1 MASVQKGSGNGRIVH
16 CKNETVVSSLRN
28 DMTHSCF
35 IVSAEILQLP
45 FYKLNPSSMAH
56 PAAAASRPFAQGG
69 GTLGK
74 MIDDFDWSA
83 TSLGPISGW
92 PGVVRNTV
100 ELILR
105 SPVPMVTM
113 WGADGVMIYNEGY
126 ARIACERHPQQLGVP
141 VRESWPDEADF
152 NDNVMRVCMAG
163 GTLSY
168 QDAEL
173 DLRRHGVPEQV
184 WLSLDYSP
192 IVAEDSGIAGVL
204 ALVVETTEKV
214 RAQRYLAGEQDRLR
228 AMFAQ
233 APGFIATLEGPQ
245 HRYELANEA
254 YLGLVQR
261 ADIIGRTVHEVLPE
275 VASQGFIALLDQVYA
290 SGRPHTGA
298 ETEIWLTAANGE
310 SRQHY
315 LDFVFQ
321 PVRGDAGAV
330 IGIFVQG
337 NDVTERVR
345 AERAM
350 RESEARFRTFAQA
363 MPAQVWA
370 ADASGQLNW
379 FNDRIFAYGGYRHED
394 LVADGWGRMIH
405 PGDLH
410 TLRTRWTESVATGM
424 VFEAEVRLRRHDGSY
439 RWHLNRALPLRGENG
454 LVTGWVGTNTDIEEQ
469 KNTAQRY
476 AALNDDLQGQVA
488 LRTAER
494 DRMWRLSKDILLVCA
509 FDGRVQA
516 ISPAFGALLGWQEA
530 DILGKNFLELV
541 HPEDR
546 PATCAQM
553 AALGRG
559 AYVNKFENRYRRK
572 DGSWCLL
579 SWTAAPDEC
588 HVHAI
593 GRDITADREQLETIR
608 RTELA
613 LQQSQ
618 KMETIGK
625 LTGGV
630 AHDFN
635 NLLQII
641 SGNLQLLQMSEVA
654 RKAAGADCARWIEN
668 ARLAVDKGAKL
679 ASYLLAFGRRQPLE
693 PKVIKIS
700 RLVANMEDLLRRSLG
715 EEIEIEMVISG
726 GLWNTAVDVAQVEN
740 ALLNLAINARDAMDG
755 RGRMTIEATN
765 AVLDDLYCSAHG
777 DVTPGQYVMLAV
789 SDTGCGMPPEVVN
802 RAFEPFFSTK
812 EEGKGTG
819 LGLSMV
825 YGFVKQSGGHVKIY
839 SEPGQGTTV
848 KLYLP
853 RSTAAEEP
861 LGPVES
867 QQAVGGSETILVAED
882 DEAVRATVVEML
894 SGLGYRVLKAPD
906 ASAALAVID
915 SGVPIDLL
923 FTDVVMPGPLRSPE
937 LARMARERLPNLAV
951 LFTSGYTENAIVHG
965 GRLDPG
971 VELLGKPYT
980 RERLARRIRRV
991 LASQKRQ
998 AAPPAPPAQAARE
1011 GGAQASLSIVLVEDE
1026 EHIRASTAALLEHLG
1041 HRVQAAPD
1049 AESALPMVCAGTDV
1063 LITDVQLPGM
1073 WGDAL
1078 AAQARSNAP
1087 GVRIVF
1093 ATGHGEV
1100 ANWPDAVVLRK
1111 PYDLQSLMRV
1121 LGQPAAAA

>member
-1 MASVQKGSGNGRIVH
+1 
-16 CKNETVVSSLRN
+16 
-28 DMTHSCF
+28 
-35 IVSAEILQLP
+35 
-45 FYKLNPSSMAH
+45 MAH
-56 PAAAASRPFAQGG
+56 PAAAVSRRFTEGG
-69 GTLGK
+69 GSLGAI
-74 MIDDFDWSA
+74 IDAFDWSA
-83 TSLGPISGW
+83 TRLGPVSGW
-92 PGVVRNTV
+92 PPVVRNTV
-100 ELILR
+100 ALILR

-113 WGADGVMIYNEGY
+113 WGRDGVMIYNDGY
-126 ARIACERHPQQLGVP
+126 ARIAAERHPHQLGAP
-141 VRESWPDEADF
+141 VLESWPDEADF
-152 NDNVMRVCMAG
+152 NANVMRVCMAG

-173 DLRRHGVPEQV
+173 TLCRHGEPEQV

-192 IVAEDSGIAGVL
+192 IVDEDGGIAGVL
-204 ALVVETTEKV
+204 ALVVETTDKV
-214 RAQRYLAGEQDRLR
+214 RAERYRAGEQGRLR

-233 APGFIATLEGPQ
+233 APGFMAMLTGRD
-245 HRYELANEA
+245 HRYEQVNQA
-254 YLGLVQR
+254 YLGLVER
-261 ADIIGRTVHEVLPE
+261 ADIVGRTVREVLPE
-275 VASQGFIALLDQVYA
+275 IATQGFLVLLDQVYDT
-290 SGRPHTGA
+290 GKPHTGA
-298 ETEIWLTAANGE
+298 ETEVWLTGGDGV
-310 SRQHY
+310 SRQHF

-321 PVRGDAGAV
+321 PVRDDGGAV

-337 NDVTERVR
+337 NDVSERVG
-345 AERAM
+345 AERAL

-363 MPAQVWA
+363 MPNQVWS
-370 ADASGQLNW
+370 ADAGGRLDW
-379 FNDRIFAYGGYRHED
+379 FNDTIFTYSGLRHED
-394 LVADGWGRMIH
+394 LQGNGWGRMVH

-410 TLRTRWTESVATGM
+410 AVRTRWTESVATGA

-439 RWHLNRALPLRGENG
+439 RWHLNRAVPLRGARGE
-454 LVTGWVGTNTDIEEQ
+454 VAGWVGTNTDIEEQ
-469 KNTAQRY
+469 KMTAQRY
-476 AALNDDLQGQVA
+476 CALNDDLQGQVA

-509 FDGRVQA
+509 FDGRVEA
-516 ISPAFGALLGWQEA
+516 VSPAFGALLGWQET
-530 DILGKNFLELV
+530 DVLGKNFLELV
-541 HPEDR
+541 HPDDR
-546 PATCAQM
+546 VASIAQM
-553 AALGRG
+553 AALGQG
-559 AYVNKFENRYRRK
+559 GYVNKFENRYRRK
-572 DGSWCLL
+572 DGGWCLL
-579 SWTAAPDEC
+579 SWTAAPDERY
-588 HVHAI
+588 VHAI
-593 GRDITADREQLETIR
+593 GRDITADRDQLETIR

-613 LQQSQ
+613 LQQAQ

-641 SGNLQLLQMSEVA
+641 SGNLQLLQMSE
-654 RKAAGADCARWIEN
+654 RGRAADPVHGDCARWIES

-693 PKVIKIS
+693 PKVIRIS
-700 RLVANMEDLLRRSLG
+700 RLVSNMEDLLRRSLG

-740 ALLNLAINARDAMDG
+740 ALLNLAINARDAMEG

-765 AVLDDLYCSAHG
+765 AVLDDLYCRGHG
-777 DVTPGQYVMLAV
+777 DVVPGQYVMLAV
-789 SDTGCGMPPEVVN
+789 TDTGCGMPPEVCS

-853 RSTAAEEP
+853 RSSGAEEP
-861 LGPVES
+861 LGPVEP
-867 QQAVGGSETILVAED
+867 QGAVGGTETILVAED
-882 DEAVRATVVEML
+882 DAAVRATVVEML
-894 SGLGYRVLKAPD
+894 TGLGYRVLKAPD
-906 ASAALAVID
+906 ATAALAVID

-923 FTDVVMPGPLRSPE
+923 FTDVVMPGHLRSPE
-937 LARMARERLPNLAV
+937 LARLARERLPGLAV

-980 RERLARRIRRV
+980 RERLARRIRQV
-991 LASQKRQ
+991 LAARKGRTGEPDAPADIEGT
-998 AAPPAPPAQAARE
+998 AA
-1011 GGAQASLSIVLVEDE
+1011 GLSIVLVEDE
-1026 EHIRASTAALLEHLG
+1026 DGIRASTAALLEHLG

-1049 AESALPMVCAGTDV
+1049 AETALPMITGDTDV

-1078 AAQARSNAP
+1078 AARARSNAP

-1093 ATGHGEV
+1093 ATGNGEV
-1100 ANWPDAVVLRK
+1100 ANWPDALVLRK
-1111 PYDLQSLMRV
+1111 PYDLQSLVQV
-1121 LGQPAAAA
+1121 LGQVTPAA

>member
-1 MASVQKGSGNGRIVH
+1 MAQ
-16 CKNETVVSSLRN
+16 
-28 DMTHSCF
+28 
-35 IVSAEILQLP
+35 
-45 FYKLNPSSMAH
+45 
-56 PAAAASRPFAQGG
+56 AAVAASRPFAQGTG
-69 GTLGK
+69 QLGRL
-74 MIDDFDWSA
+74 IEQFDWSA
-83 TSLGPISGW
+83 TSLGPIAGW
-92 PGVVRNTV
+92 PAVVRNTV
-100 ELILR
+100 ELMLR

-113 WGADGVMIYNEGY
+113 WGADGVMIYNDGY
-126 ARIACERHPQQLGVP
+126 AEIAAERHPQQLGAP

-152 NDNVMRVCMAG
+152 NDNVMRICLAG
-163 GTLSY
+163 GTLCY
-168 QDAEL
+168 RDAEL
-173 DLRRHGVPEQV
+173 NLRRHGEPEQV
-184 WLSLDYSP
+184 WLNLDYSP
-192 IVAEDSGIAGVL
+192 VAAEDGSVLGVL
-204 ALVVETTEKV
+204 ALLTETTAKV
-214 RAQRYLAGEQDRLR
+214 RAERYLAGEQDRLR

-233 APGFIATLEGPQ
+233 APGFMAMLLGPE
-245 HRYELANEA
+245 HRYELVNEA
-254 YLGLVQR
+254 YLGLVDR
-261 ADIIGRTVHEVLPE
+261 PDVVGRTVRDVLPE
-275 VASQGFIALLDQVYA
+275 VAAQGFLALLDRVYA
-290 SGRPHTGA
+290 SGQSHTGEA
-298 ETEIWLTAANGE
+298 TEIWLTAASGE
-310 SRQHY
+310 SCLHY

-321 PVRGDAGAV
+321 PVREEGGAV

-337 NDVTERVR
+337 NDVTERVL
-345 AERAM
+345 AERAL

-363 MPAQVWA
+363 MPNQVWG
-370 ADASGQLNW
+370 ADAQGRLDW
-379 FNDRIFAYGGYRHED
+379 FNEKIYSYSGFSHAD
-394 LVADGWGRMIH
+394 LAADGWGRMIH

-410 TLRTRWTESVATGM
+410 AVRTRWTEAVATGT
-424 VFEAEVRLRRHDGSY
+424 VFEADVRLRRHDGSY
-439 RWHLNRALPLRGENG
+439 RWHLNRAVPLRGEHG
-454 LVTGWVGTNTDIEEQ
+454 LVVGWVGTNTDIEEQ

-494 DRMWRLSKDILLVCA
+494 DRMWRLSKDILMVCA
-509 FDGRVQA
+509 FDGRVEA
-516 ISPAFGALLGWQEA
+516 VSPAFGALLGWSET
-530 DILGKNFLELV
+530 DVLGKNFLELV
-541 HPEDR
+541 HLEDR
-546 PATCAQM
+546 SATVAQM

-579 SWTAAPDEC
+579 SWTASPDERY
-588 HVHAI
+588 VHAI
-593 GRDITADREQLETIR
+593 GRDITADREQVETIR

-641 SGNLQLLQMSEVA
+641 SGNLQLLQMSGVA
-654 RKAAGADCARWIEN
+654 RSAANPDCGRWIEN

-693 PKVIKIS
+693 PKVIRIS
-700 RLVANMEDLLRRSLG
+700 RLVSNMEDLLRRSLG

-740 ALLNLAINARDAMDG
+740 ALLNLAINARDAMEG
-755 RGRMTIEATN
+755 SGRMTIEATN
-765 AVLDDLYCSAHG
+765 AVLDDLYCRAHG
-777 DVTPGQYVMLAV
+777 DVIPGQYVMLAV
-789 SDTGCGMPPEVVN
+789 SDTGCGMPPEVAN

-839 SEPGQGTTV
+839 SEIGQGTTV

-861 LGPVES
+861 LGPVEQ

-906 ASAALAVID
+906 AASALAVID

-923 FTDVVMPGPLRSPE
+923 FTDVVMPGRLRSPE

-980 RERLARRIRRV
+980 RERLARRIRQV
-991 LASQKRQ
+991 LANQKR
-998 AAPPAPPAQAARE
+998 APEAPPAPPAPPK
-1011 GGAQASLSIVLVEDE
+1011 ASGLAIVLVEDE
-1026 EHIRASTAALLEHLG
+1026 ENIRTSTAALLEHLG
-1041 HRVQAAPD
+1041 HRVQSAPD
-1049 AESALPMVCAGTDV
+1049 AETALPMISAATDV

-1093 ATGHGEV
+1093 ATGNGEV

-1121 LGQPAAAA
+1121 LGQQAVAA

>member
-1 MASVQKGSGNGRIVH
+1 
-16 CKNETVVSSLRN
+16 
-28 DMTHSCF
+28 
-35 IVSAEILQLP
+35 
-45 FYKLNPSSMAH
+45 MAH
-56 PAAAASRPFAQGG
+56 PEVAIPRPFAEGG
-69 GTLGK
+69 GELGK
-74 MIDDFDWSA
+74 LIDAFDWSA
-83 TSLGPISGW
+83 TSLGPIAGW
-92 PGVVRNTV
+92 PPLLRSTV
-100 ELILR
+100 DLILR
-105 SPVPMVTM
+105 SPMPMVTM
-113 WGADGVMIYNEGY
+113 WGSDGVMIYNDGY
-126 ARIACERHPQQLGVP
+126 ALIAAERHPQQLGVP

-152 NDNVMRVCMAG
+152 NDNVMRICMAG
-163 GTLSY
+163 GTLTY

-173 DLRRHGVPEQV
+173 CLRRHGEPEQV

-192 IVAEDSGIAGVL
+192 IVADDGSVAGVL
-204 ALVVETTEKV
+204 ALVVETTDKV
-214 RAQRYLAGEQDRLR
+214 RAQRRLAGEQDRLR

-233 APGFIATLEGPQ
+233 APGFMAMLTGPE
-245 HRYELANEA
+245 HRYELVNQA
-254 YLGLVQR
+254 YLGLVER
-261 ADIIGRTVHEVLPE
+261 ADIVGRSVREVLPE

-290 SGRPHTGA
+290 TGSPHTGA
-298 ETEIWLTAANGE
+298 ATGIWLTGADGD

-321 PVRGDAGAV
+321 PVRDEQGSV

-345 AERAM
+345 AEQAM
-350 RESEARFRTFAQA
+350 RESEERFRTFAQA

-370 ADASGQLNW
+370 ADASGRLDW
-379 FNDRIFAYGGYRHED
+379 FNEKIFAYSGYRHEE
-394 LVADGWGRMIH
+394 LVADGWGRMVH

-410 TLRTRWTESVATGM
+410 AVRSRWTEAVATGT
-424 VFEAEVRLRRHDGSY
+424 VFEAEVRLRRADGGY
-439 RWHLNRALPLRGENG
+439 RWHLNRALPLRGADG
-454 LVTGWVGTNTDIEEQ
+454 QVTGWVGTNTDIEEQ

-509 FDGRVQA
+509 FDGRVEA
-516 ISPAFGALLGWQEA
+516 ISPAFGSLLGWQET
-530 DILGKNFLELV
+530 DILGKNFLDLV

-546 PATCAQM
+546 SATVAQM

-559 AYVNKFENRYRRK
+559 NYVNKFENRYRRK

-579 SWTAAPDEC
+579 SWTAAPDERY
-588 HVHAI
+588 VHAI

-613 LQQSQ
+613 LQQAQ

-641 SGNLQLLQMSEVA
+641 SGNLQLLQMAEQA
-654 RKAAGADCARWIEN
+654 RSAAKADCARWIEN
-668 ARLAVDKGAKL
+668 ARSAVDKGAKL

-693 PKVIKIS
+693 PKVIRIS

-755 RGRMTIEATN
+755 SGRMTIEATN
-765 AVLDDLYCSAHG
+765 AVLDDLYCRAHG
-777 DVTPGQYVMLAV
+777 DVIPGQYVMLAV
-789 SDTGCGMPPEVVN
+789 TDTGCGMAPEVAS
-802 RAFEPFFSTK
+802 RAFEPFYSTK

-839 SEPGQGTTV
+839 SEVGQGTTV

-867 QQAVGGSETILVAED
+867 QQAVGGTETILVAED

-906 ASAALAVID
+906 ATSALAVID

-923 FTDVVMPGPLRSPE
+923 FTDVVMPGRLRSPE

-951 LFTSGYTENAIVHG
+951 LFTSGYTENSIVHG

-991 LASQKRQ
+991 LAGQKRRPE
-998 AAPPAPPAQAARE
+998 APPLPPVQQAKRS
-1011 GGAQASLSIVLVEDE
+1011 SLSIVLVEDE
-1026 EHIRASTAALLEHLG
+1026 ESIRTNTAALLEHLG
-1041 HRVQAAPD
+1041 HRVQSAPD
-1049 AESALPMVCAGTDV
+1049 AEAALPLITAGTDV

-1078 AAQARSNAP
+1078 AAQARCNAP

-1111 PYDLQSLMRV
+1111 PYDLQSLVQV
-1121 LGQPAAAA
+1121 LDSQGITA

>member
-1 MASVQKGSGNGRIVH
+1 MPRS
-16 CKNETVVSSLRN
+16 
-28 DMTHSCF
+28 
-35 IVSAEILQLP
+35 
-45 FYKLNPSSMAH
+45 
-56 PAAAASRPFAQGG
+56 FAQGG
-69 GTLGK
+69 GQLGK
-74 MIDDFDWSA
+74 IIDEFDWSA
-83 TSLGPISGW
+83 TSLGPVPAW
-92 PGVVRNTV
+92 PPVLRNTV

-105 SPVPMVTM
+105 SPLPIVTM
-113 WGADGVMIYNEGY
+113 WGPEGIMIYNDGY
-126 ARIACERHPQQLGVP
+126 AEIAAERHPQQLGAP

-152 NDNVMRVCMAG
+152 NDNVMRVCMEG

-168 QDAEL
+168 RDAEL
-173 DLRRHGVPEQV
+173 NLRRHGEPEQV
-184 WLSLDYSP
+184 WLNLDYSP
-192 IVAEDSGIAGVL
+192 IVAADGAIAGVL

-233 APGFIATLEGPQ
+233 APGFMAMLVGPE
-245 HRYELANEA
+245 HRYELVNEA
-254 YLGLVQR
+254 YLGLVER
-261 ADIIGRTVHEVLPE
+261 ADVVGRTVREVLPE
-275 VASQGFIALLDQVYA
+275 VASQGFLALLDRVYA
-290 SGRPHTGA
+290 SGAPHTGEA
-298 ETEIWLTAANGE
+298 TAIWLTAATGA
-310 SRQHY
+310 SQLHY

-321 PVRGDAGAV
+321 PVREEGGAV
-330 IGIFVQG
+330 LGIFVQG
-337 NDVTERVR
+337 NDVTERVQ
-345 AERAM
+345 AERAL
-350 RESEARFRTFAQA
+350 RDSEARFRTFAQA
-363 MPAQVWA
+363 MPNQVWA
-370 ADASGQLNW
+370 ADAQGRLDW
-379 FNDRIFAYGGYRHED
+379 FNEKIYSYSGYGHED
-394 LVADGWGRMIH
+394 LLADGWGRMVH

-410 TLRTRWTESVATGM
+410 AVRTRWTEAVATGI
-424 VFEAEVRLRRHDGSY
+424 VFEAEVRLRRFDGSY
-439 RWHLNRALPLRGENG
+439 RWHLNRAVALRGEG
-454 LVTGWVGTNTDIEEQ
+454 GQVVGWVGTNTDIEEQ

-509 FDGRVQA
+509 FDGRVEA
-516 ISPAFGALLGWQEA
+516 VSPAFGALLGWSET
-530 DILGKNFLELV
+530 DILGKNFLEMV

-546 PATCAQM
+546 NATVAQM
-553 AALGRG
+553 AALGQG
-559 AYVNKFENRYRRK
+559 SYVNKFENRYRRK
-572 DGSWCLL
+572 DGGWCLL
-579 SWTAAPDEC
+579 SWTAAPDERY
-588 HVHAI
+588 VHAI
-593 GRDITADREQLETIR
+593 GRDITADRAQLETIR

-641 SGNLQLLQMSEVA
+641 SGNLQLLQMSGVA
-654 RKAAGADCARWIEN
+654 RHAANADCARWIEN

-700 RLVANMEDLLRRSLG
+700 RLVSNMEDLLRRSLG

-740 ALLNLAINARDAMDG
+740 ALLNLAINARDAMSG
-755 RGRMTIEATN
+755 PMLRSGRMTIEATN
-765 AVLDDLYCSAHG
+765 AVLDDLYCRAHG
-777 DVTPGQYVMLAV
+777 DVIPGQYVLLAV
-789 SDTGCGMPPEVVN
+789 SDNGCGMPPEVAG

-848 KLYLP
+848 KIYLP

-894 SGLGYRVLKAPD
+894 TGLGYRVLKAPD
-906 ASAALAVID
+906 AASALAVID

-923 FTDVVMPGPLRSPE
+923 FTDVVMPGRLRSPE
-937 LARMARERLPNLAV
+937 LARMARERLPELAV

-980 RERLARRIRRV
+980 RERLARRIRKV
-991 LASQKRQ
+991 LAARKC
-998 AAPPAPPAQAARE
+998 APEAPPAPPQS
-1011 GGAQASLSIVLVEDE
+1011 GLSIVLVEDE
-1026 EHIRASTAALLEHLG
+1026 DSIRANTAALLEHLG
-1041 HRVQAAPD
+1041 HRVQSAPD
-1049 AESALPMVCAGTDV
+1049 AETALPMITAGTDV

-1093 ATGHGEV
+1093 ATGNGEV
-1100 ANWPDAVVLRK
+1100 ANWPDALVLRK

-1121 LGQPAAAA
+1121 LGQELAA

>member
-1 MASVQKGSGNGRIVH
+1 
-16 CKNETVVSSLRN
+16 
-28 DMTHSCF
+28 
-35 IVSAEILQLP
+35 
-45 FYKLNPSSMAH
+45 
-56 PAAAASRPFAQGG
+56 
-69 GTLGK
+69 

-83 TSLGPISGW
+83 TSLGPIAGW
-92 PGVVRNTV
+92 PPLVRNTV
-100 ELILR
+100 ALILR

-113 WGADGVMIYNEGY
+113 WGQDGVMIYNEGY
-126 ARIACERHPQQLGVP
+126 ARIAAERHPQQLGVP
-141 VRESWPDEADF
+141 VRDSWPEEAAF
-152 NDNVMRVCMAG
+152 NDNVMRVCLAG

-173 DLRRHGVPEQV
+173 LLRRHGPPEQV

-192 IVAEDSGIAGVL
+192 IVAEDGRVAGVL

-214 RAQRYLAGEQDRLR
+214 RAQRYLAGEQERLR

-233 APGFIATLEGPQ
+233 APGFMAMLVGPE
-245 HRYELANEA
+245 HRYEQVNQA
-254 YLGLVQR
+254 YLGLVER
-261 ADIIGRTVHEVLPE
+261 ADVVGRTVREVLPE
-275 VASQGFIALLDQVYA
+275 VAAQGFLALLDRVYA
-290 SGRPHTGA
+290 SGQSHAGD
-298 ETEIWLTAANGE
+298 ETEIWLTGADGA
-310 SRQHY
+310 SRRHY

-321 PVRGDAGAV
+321 PVRDEQGKV
-330 IGIFVQG
+330 FGIFVQG
-337 NDVTERVR
+337 NDVSERVR
-345 AERAM
+345 AERAL
-350 RESEARFRTFAQA
+350 RDSEARFRTFAQA
-363 MPAQVWA
+363 MPNQVWA
-370 ADASGQLNW
+370 ADANGQLNW
-379 FNDRIFAYGGYRHED
+379 FNDTIVAYAGLRHEE
-394 LVADGWGRMIH
+394 LLADGWGRMVH

-410 TLRTRWTESVATGM
+410 TVRSRWTESVATGI

-439 RWHLNRALPLRGENG
+439 RWHLNRAVPLRGEEG
-454 LVTGWVGTNTDIEEQ
+454 QGKDRQRGRIIGWVGTNTDIEEQ
-469 KNTAQRY
+469 KTTAQRY

-494 DRMWRLSKDILLVCA
+494 DRMWRLSKDILLVCG
-509 FDGRVQA
+509 FDGKVEA
-516 ISPAFGALLGWQEA
+516 VSPAFGALLGWGEA
-530 DILGKNFLELV
+530 EIVGKNFLELV
-541 HPEDR
+541 HQDDR
-546 PATCAQM
+546 SATVAQM

-572 DGSWCLL
+572 DGGWCLL
-579 SWTAAPDEC
+579 SWTAAPDERY
-588 HVHAI
+588 VHAI

-641 SGNLQLLQMSEVA
+641 SGNLQLLQMSELV
-654 RKAAGADCARWIEN
+654 RAGAHADCARWIEN
-668 ARLAVDKGAKL
+668 ARSAVDKGAKL

-715 EEIEIEMVISG
+715 EEIETEMVISG
-726 GLWNTAVDVAQVEN
+726 GLWNTAVDVTQVEN
-740 ALLNLAINARDAMDG
+740 ALLNLAINARDAMRGCEGGSG
-755 RGRMTIEATN
+755 RLTIEATN
-765 AVLDDLYCSAHG
+765 AVLDDLYCRAHG
-777 DVTPGQYVMLAV
+777 DVIPGQYVMLAV
-789 SDTGCGMPPEVVN
+789 SDTGCGMPPEVAG

-839 SEPGQGTTV
+839 SEVGQGTTV

-853 RSTAAEEP
+853 RSSAQEEP
-861 LGPVES
+861 IGPVEP

-894 SGLGYRVLKAPD
+894 SGLGYRVLKASD
-906 ASAALAVID
+906 AASALAVID
-915 SGVPIDLL
+915 SGVPVDLL
-923 FTDVVMPGPLRSPE
+923 FTDVVMPGSLRSPE

-951 LFTSGYTENAIVHG
+951 LFTSGYTENSIVHG

-980 RERLARRIRRV
+980 RERLARRIRKV
-991 LASQKRQ
+991 LAGQKRQ
-998 AAPPAPPAQAARE
+998 AEAPAAPPSIPPA
-1011 GGAQASLSIVLVEDE
+1011 GGLAIVLVEDE
-1026 EHIRASTAALLEHLG
+1026 ENIRLNTAALLEHLG
-1041 HRVQAAPD
+1041 HRVQSAPD
-1049 AESALPMVCAGTDV
+1049 AETALPLITPETDV

-1093 ATGHGEV
+1093 ATGNGEV
-1100 ANWPDAVVLRK
+1100 ANWPDALVLRK
-1111 PYDLQSLMRV
+1111 PYDLQSLIRV
-1121 LGQPAAAA
+1121 LGPQAAVA

>member
-1 MASVQKGSGNGRIVH
+1 MAQ
-16 CKNETVVSSLRN
+16 
-28 DMTHSCF
+28 
-35 IVSAEILQLP
+35 
-45 FYKLNPSSMAH
+45 
-56 PAAAASRPFAQGG
+56 PAVAVPRSFAQGG
-69 GTLGK
+69 GQLGK
-74 MIDDFDWSA
+74 IIDEFDWSA
-83 TSLGPISGW
+83 TSLGPVPAW
-92 PGVVRNTV
+92 PPVLRNTV

-105 SPVPMVTM
+105 SPLPIVTM
-113 WGADGVMIYNEGY
+113 WGPEGIMIYNDGY
-126 ARIACERHPQQLGVP
+126 AEIAAERHPQQLGAP

-152 NDNVMRVCMAG
+152 NDNVMRVCMEG

-168 QDAEL
+168 RDAEL
-173 DLRRHGVPEQV
+173 NLRRHGEPEQV
-184 WLSLDYSP
+184 WLNLDYSP
-192 IVAEDSGIAGVL
+192 IVAADGAIAGVL

-233 APGFIATLEGPQ
+233 APGFMAMLVGPE
-245 HRYELANEA
+245 HRYELVNEA
-254 YLGLVQR
+254 YLGLVER
-261 ADIIGRTVHEVLPE
+261 ADVVGRTVREVLPE
-275 VASQGFIALLDQVYA
+275 VASQGFLALLDRVYA
-290 SGRPHTGA
+290 SGAPHTGEA
-298 ETEIWLTAANGE
+298 TAIWLTAATGA
-310 SRQHY
+310 SQLHY

-321 PVRGDAGAV
+321 PVREEGGAV
-330 IGIFVQG
+330 LGIFVQG
-337 NDVTERVR
+337 NDVTERVQ
-345 AERAM
+345 AERAL
-350 RESEARFRTFAQA
+350 RDSEARFRTFAQA
-363 MPAQVWA
+363 MPNQVWA
-370 ADASGQLNW
+370 ADAQGRLDW
-379 FNDRIFAYGGYRHED
+379 FNEKIYSYSGYGHED
-394 LVADGWGRMIH
+394 LLADGWGRMVH

-410 TLRTRWTESVATGM
+410 AVRTRWTEAVATGI
-424 VFEAEVRLRRHDGSY
+424 VFEAEVRLRRFDGSY
-439 RWHLNRALPLRGENG
+439 RWHLNRAVALRGEG
-454 LVTGWVGTNTDIEEQ
+454 GQVVGWVGTNTDIEEQ

-509 FDGRVQA
+509 FDGRVEA
-516 ISPAFGALLGWQEA
+516 VSPAFGALLGWSET
-530 DILGKNFLELV
+530 DILGKNFLEMV

-546 PATCAQM
+546 NATVAQM
-553 AALGRG
+553 AALGQG
-559 AYVNKFENRYRRK
+559 SYVNKFENRYRRK
-572 DGSWCLL
+572 DGGWCLL
-579 SWTAAPDEC
+579 SWTAAPDERY
-588 HVHAI
+588 VHAI
-593 GRDITADREQLETIR
+593 GRDITADRAQLETIR

-641 SGNLQLLQMSEVA
+641 SGNLQLLQMSGVA
-654 RKAAGADCARWIEN
+654 RHAANADCARWIEN

-700 RLVANMEDLLRRSLG
+700 RLVSNMEDLLRRSLG

-740 ALLNLAINARDAMDG
+740 ALLNLAINARDAMSG
-755 RGRMTIEATN
+755 PMLRSGRMTIEATN
-765 AVLDDLYCSAHG
+765 AVLDDLYCRAHG
-777 DVTPGQYVMLAV
+777 DVIPGQYVLLAV
-789 SDTGCGMPPEVVN
+789 SDNGCGMPPEVAG

-848 KLYLP
+848 KIYLP

-894 SGLGYRVLKAPD
+894 TGLGYRVLKAPD
-906 ASAALAVID
+906 AASALAVID

-923 FTDVVMPGPLRSPE
+923 FTDVVMPGRLRSPE
-937 LARMARERLPNLAV
+937 LARMARERLPELAV

-980 RERLARRIRRV
+980 RERLARRIRKV
-991 LASQKRQ
+991 LAARKC
-998 AAPPAPPAQAARE
+998 APEAPPAPPQS
-1011 GGAQASLSIVLVEDE
+1011 GLSIVLVEDE
-1026 EHIRASTAALLEHLG
+1026 DSIRANTAALLEHLG
-1041 HRVQAAPD
+1041 HRVQSAPD
-1049 AESALPMVCAGTDV
+1049 AETALPMITAGTDV

-1093 ATGHGEV
+1093 ATGNGEV
-1100 ANWPDAVVLRK
+1100 ANWPDALVLRK

-1121 LGQPAAAA
+1121 LGQELAA

>member
-1 MASVQKGSGNGRIVH
+1 
-16 CKNETVVSSLRN
+16 
-28 DMTHSCF
+28 
-35 IVSAEILQLP
+35 
-45 FYKLNPSSMAH
+45 MAH
-56 PAAAASRPFAQGG
+56 PAVAAPRSFASGAGP
-69 GTLGK
+69 LGK
-74 MIDDFDWSA
+74 LIDEFDWS
-83 TSLGPISGW
+83 TTRLGPIAGW
-92 PGVVRNTV
+92 PPVLRNTV

-113 WGADGVMIYNEGY
+113 WGEEGIMIYNEGY
-126 ARIACERHPQQLGVP
+126 ARIAAERHPQQLGVP
-141 VRESWPDEADF
+141 VRTSWPDEAEF
-152 NDNVMRVCMAG
+152 NDNVMRVCLAG

-168 QDAEL
+168 QDAEVML
-173 DLRRHGVPEQV
+173 NRHGPAEKV
-184 WLSLDYSP
+184 WLNLDYSP
-192 IVAEDSGIAGVL
+192 IVAEDGRIAGVL
-204 ALVVETTEKV
+204 ALVIETTDKV
-214 RAQRYLAGEQDRLR
+214 RAQRYLAGEHERLR

-233 APGFIATLEGPQ
+233 APGFMAMLTGPE
-245 HRYELANEA
+245 HRYELVNGA
-254 YLGLVQR
+254 YLGLVER
-261 ADIIGRTVHEVLPE
+261 ADIIGRRVGEVLPE
-275 VASQGFIALLDQVYA
+275 AEAQGFVALLDRVYA
-290 SGRPHTGA
+290 SGRPYTGEA
-298 ETEIWLTAANGE
+298 TEIWLTGAGGA

-321 PVRGDAGAV
+321 PVRGEDGRV

-345 AERAM
+345 AEQELRK
-350 RESEARFRTFAQA
+350 SEARFRTFAQA
-363 MPAQVWA
+363 MPNQVWS
-370 ADASGQLNW
+370 ADARGQLDW
-379 FNDRIFAYGGYRHED
+379 FNEKIHEYSGCRHQD
-394 LVADGWGRMIH
+394 LVGDGWGRMVH

-410 TLRTRWTESVATGM
+410 AVRTRWTEAVATGM
-424 VFEAEVRLRRHDGSY
+424 VFEAEVRLRRHDGIY
-439 RWHLNRALPLRGENG
+439 RWHLNRAVPLRAESGMVE
-454 LVTGWVGTNTDIEEQ
+454 GWIGTNTDIEEQ
-469 KNTAQRY
+469 KTTAQRY

-494 DRMWRLSKDILLVCA
+494 DRMWRLSKDILLVCG
-509 FDGRVQA
+509 FDGRVEA
-516 ISPAFGALLGWQEA
+516 VSPAFGALLGWSET
-530 DILGKNFLELV
+530 DFLGKNFLDFV

-546 PATCAQM
+546 NATVAQM
-553 AALGRG
+553 AALARG
-559 AYVNKFENRYRRK
+559 TYVYKFENRYRRK
-572 DGSWCLL
+572 DGTWCLL
-579 SWTAAPDEC
+579 SWTAAADARY
-588 HVHAI
+588 VHAI
-593 GRDITADREQLETIR
+593 GRDITAEREQQDAIR

-641 SGNLQLLQMSEVA
+641 SGNLQLLQMSGVA
-654 RKAAGADCARWIEN
+654 REARHLPNAGDPARWIEN
-668 ARLAVDKGAKL
+668 ARSAVDKGAKL

-693 PKVIKIS
+693 PKVIKIG
-700 RLVANMEDLLRRSLG
+700 RLIANMEDMLRRSLG

-740 ALLNLAINARDAMDG
+740 ALLNLAINARDAMEG

-765 AVLDDLYCSAHG
+765 AVLDDLYCRSHG
-777 DVTPGQYVMLAV
+777 DVIPGQYVMLAV
-789 SDTGCGMPPEVVN
+789 SDTGCGMPPEVAA
-802 RAFEPFFSTK
+802 RAFEPFYSTK

-839 SEPGQGTTV
+839 SEIGRGTTV
-848 KLYLP
+848 KLYMP
-853 RSTAAEEP
+853 RSTALEEP
-861 LGPVES
+861 IGPVEP
-867 QQAVGGSETILVAED
+867 QQAVGGTETILVAED

-894 SGLGYRVLKAPD
+894 GGLGYRVLKAPD
-906 ASAALAVID
+906 AASALAVID
-915 SGVPIDLL
+915 SGVPIDVL
-923 FTDVVMPGPLRSPE
+923 FTDVVMPGTLRSPD

-980 RERLARRIRRV
+980 RERLARRIRQV
-991 LASQKRQ
+991 LDKRKPRSEQ
-998 AAPPAPPAQAARE
+998 EAPVQQPGDAP
-1011 GGAQASLSIVLVEDE
+1011 LTIVLVEDE
-1026 EHIRASTAALLEHLG
+1026 ADIRANTAALLQHLG
-1041 HRVQAAPD
+1041 HRVQSAPD
-1049 AESALPMVCAGTDV
+1049 AETALPLITPGTDV

-1073 WGDAL
+1073 SGDAL

-1093 ATGHGEV
+1093 ATGNGEV

-1121 LGQPAAAA
+1121 LGRPAVVA